1 MAQDQNLEEVLIAR
15 NNDTGQV
22 GAVTGL
28 NKDGTPKMTDV
39 KSAKLSDLVKF
50 QKGQNPLEAFLSNF
64 IRPCKNPSS
73 FGFFR
78 VPADRYDTVG
88 TVIGDLAKDP
98 VANAEMLKNNVVDV
112 SAMAQSEGQTAETAQ
127 QPEQPQQSA
136 AGEPKNEQQAND
148 NAQAPEKEV
157 RHSAIDESKID
168 WANLKEKWGIDR
180 DELEKSGDLKEML
193 YNRKSKLVTV
203 TPTFAGEKF
212 PIDARLSFRTD
223 PEGNVKV
230 VPHFIHREPK
240 LDQEYEGYKFS
251 KEEKATLRETGNLGK
266 VVELTGKNGEK
277 VPSFVSIDRLTN
289 EVVSVPVKDVF
300 IRDTIGQTKLTT
312 AEIMQL
318 KDGKAL
324 PPKEISDKNG
334 KTYNVVLQVS
344 ADRKGVEF
352 VPGAARR
359 MEQKEQQQHSNGQ
372 QQSSWLT
379 KDGQIKPITKW
390 AGVPMTP
397 QQQADYV
404 AGKVVEMTNMVD
416 KQGQPCTV
424 YLQFNPN
431 KQRPTTSLNDP
442 RVKVA
447 EESRTQKAVNN
458 DGLTN
463 EATKHVAEP
472 LQKYQTEPKNKA
484 QQEQQR
490 KPKGPKM

>member
-1 MAQDQNLEEVLIAR
+1 MAQDQNLEEILIAR
-15 NNDTGQV
+15 NNQSGEI

-28 NKDGTPKMTDV
+28 NEDGSPRMTDV

-50 QKGQNPLEAFLSNF
+50 SKGQNPIEAFLSNF
-64 IRPCKNPSS
+64 VRQYQNPST

-88 TVIGDLAKDP
+88 TVISDLAKDP
-98 VANAEMLKNNVVDV
+98 VANADVLKNNVVKLPGV
-112 SAMAQSEGQTAETAQ
+112 KQKSEQS
-127 QPEQPQQSA
+127 
-136 AGEPKNEQQAND
+136 QQAKQMSSEN
-148 NAQAPEKEV
+148 EV
-157 RHSAIDESKID
+157 KHSAIDEGKID
-168 WANLKEKWGIDR
+168 WAALKEKWGIDR

-193 YNRKSKLVTV
+193 YNRKSKLVTI
-203 TPTFAGEKF
+203 TPTFGGEKF

-223 PEGNVKV
+223 ADGNIKI

-240 LDQEYEGYKFS
+240 LDQTFEGYEFS
-251 KEEKATLRETGNLGK
+251 KEDKANLRETGNLGK
-266 VVELTGKNGEK
+266 VVELTDKNGNK
-277 VPSFVSIDRLTN
+277 VPSYVSIDRLTN
-289 EVVSVPVKDVF
+289 EVVSVPAKDIF
-300 IRDTIGQTKLTT
+300 IRETIGQTKLTI

-318 KDGKAL
+318 KEGKAL

-334 KTYNVVLQVS
+334 KTYKVVLQVS

-359 MEQKEQQQHSNGQ
+359 MEQKEQYQQSKSPQ
-372 QQSSWLT
+372 RSSWLT
-379 KDGQIKPITKW
+379 SDGQIKPISKW

-416 KQGQPCTV
+416 MNGKHCTV

-442 RVKVA
+442 RVKIA
-447 EESRTQKAVNN
+447 EESKTQKAVNN

-490 KPKGPKM
+490 KPKGPKV

>member
-1 MAQDQNLEEVLIAR
+1 
-15 NNDTGQV
+15 
-22 GAVTGL
+22 
-28 NKDGTPKMTDV
+28 
-39 KSAKLSDLVKF
+39 
-50 QKGQNPLEAFLSNF
+50 
-64 IRPCKNPSS
+64 
-73 FGFFR
+73 
-78 VPADRYDTVG
+78 
-88 TVIGDLAKDP
+88 
-98 VANAEMLKNNVVDV
+98 MLKNNVVDV

-127 QPEQPQQSA
+127 QPEQPQQST

-277 VPSFVSIDRLTN
+277 VPSFVSIDRITN

-324 PPKEISDKNG
+324 PPKKISDKNG

-359 MEQKEQQQHSNGQ
+359 MEQKEQQQQSNGQ